1 MKKIKSYFG
10 GIIIAAIGIMY
21 FLGAVEFG
29 RELRKDSNLKEHR
42 AQVKFQKDSLQM
54 EYYRQQLKTK

>member
-1 MKKIKSYFG
+1 MKKIKFYFG
-10 GIIIAAIGIMY
+10 GIILAAIGIMY

-42 AQVKFQKDSLQM
+42 AQVKGNPKRFYL
-54 EYYRQQLKTK
+54 